1 MSHPSLQ
8 TTVPGVT
15 WDDEAQQ
22 IAAAQRDP
30 RQFNRLYDRYVQP
43 VYRYL
48 FSRLGNPQEAEDLT
62 SQTFLKAL
70 EVFPRYRHN
79 GHFAAWL
86 FSIARSKLVDHWRAA
101 RNLGAAPDETLPGE
115 FVDPLQQVIETERV
129 QALRQLVAQL
139 PEDDQEL
146 LRLRFTA
153 GLSFGEVA
161 TLLGRSEDAVKK
173 AVYRL
178 LARIQNQMEVSHD

>member
-8 TTVPGVT
+8 TTVPGVA

-30 RQFNRLYDRYVQP
+30 RQFNRLYDRYVQA

-48 FSRLGNPQEAEDLT
+48 LSRLGNQQEAEDIT

-86 FSIARSKLVDHWRAA
+86 FSIARSKMVDHWRAS
-101 RNLGAAPDETLPGE
+101 RNVASAPDESLPGD
-115 FVDPLQQVIETERV
+115 FDDPLQQVIETERI
-129 QALRQLVAQL
+129 QALRQLVMQL
-139 PEDDQEL
+139 PEDDREL

-153 GLSFGEVA
+153 ELSFGEIAV
-161 TLLGRSEDAVKK
+161 LLDRSEDAVKK
-173 AVYRL
+173 ATYRL
-178 LARIQNQMEVSHD
+178 LARMQNQMEVSHD